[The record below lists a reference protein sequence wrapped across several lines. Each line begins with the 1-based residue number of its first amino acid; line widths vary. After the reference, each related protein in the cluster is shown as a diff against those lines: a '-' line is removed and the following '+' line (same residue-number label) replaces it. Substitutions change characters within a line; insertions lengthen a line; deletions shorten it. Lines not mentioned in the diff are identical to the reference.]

1 MKAKRIDH
9 IGIVVKDLETALTTY
24 ARNFGFTTDASR
36 GGEVAA
42 LGIKNAFMP
51 VGGSDLE
58 FIQPTGDEGPVAQFA
73 KDRGEG
79 TFMLSVEVDDIDAAV
94 EHLRGLGARV
104 GNPNNGVAFV
114 SMKSTHGVNLQIVQR
129 QPPTAARLLP

>member
-9 IGIVVKDLETALTTY
+9 VGIVVSDLDAALATY
-24 ARNFGFTTDASR
+24 ARNFGFAADPSR

-42 LGIKNAFMP
+42 LGIRNAFMP

-58 FIQPTGDEGPVAQFA
+58 FIQPTTDSGPVAQFA

-79 TFMLSVEVDDIDAAV
+79 TFMLSIEVEDINSAV

-104 GNPNNGVAFV
+104 GDPNNGVAFV
-114 SMKSTHGVNLQIVQR
+114 SMKSTHGVNLQLVQR
-129 QPPTAARLLP
+129 

>member
-9 IGIVVKDLETALTTY
+9 VGIVVKDLDTALATY
-24 ARNFGFTTDASR
+24 SRNFGFAVDSSK

-51 VGGSDLE
+51 VGESDLE
-58 FIQPTGDEGPVAQFA
+58 FIQPLTSEGPVAQFA
-73 KDRGEG
+73 AERGEG
-79 TFMLSVEVDDIDAAV
+79 TFLLSIEVDDIQAAV
-94 EHLRGLGARV
+94 EHLRAAGARV

-114 SMKSTHGVNLQIVQR
+114 SPKSSHGVNLQLVQR
-129 QPPTAARLLP
+129 K

>member
-9 IGIVVKDLETALTTY
+9 VGIVVKDLEAALATY
-24 ARNFGFTTDASR
+24 ANNFGFAVDRTK

-58 FIQPTGDEGPVAQFA
+58 FIQPLSEDGPVAQFA
-73 KDRGEG
+73 KERGEG
-79 TFMLSVEVDDIDAAV
+79 TFMLSLEVEDLEAAV

-104 GNPNNGVAFV
+104 GNLNNGVAFV
-114 SMKSTHGVNLQIVQR
+114 STKSTHGVNLQLVQR
-129 QPPTAARLLP
+129 EAR

>member
-9 IGIVVKDLETALTTY
+9 IGIVVKDLETALATY
-24 ARNFGFTTDASR
+24 SKHFGFAQDPSR
-36 GGEVAA
+36 GGDVPA

-58 FIQPTGDEGPVAQFA
+58 FIEPTSDSGPVAQFA

-79 TFMLSVEVDDIDAAV
+79 TFMLSIEVEDIDAAIA
-94 EHLRGLGARV
+94 HLRGLGARV
-104 GNPNNGVAFV
+104 GDPTNGVAFV
-114 SMKSTHGVNLQIVQR
+114 SMKSTHGVNLQLVQR
-129 QPPTAARLLP
+129 

>member
-9 IGIVVKDLETALTTY
+9 IGIVVKDLDAALATY
-24 ARNFGFTTDASR
+24 GKNFGFAVDASK
-36 GGEVAA
+36 GGDVPA
-42 LGIKNAFMP
+42 LAIKNAFMP

-58 FIQPTGDEGPVAQFA
+58 FIQPTGEGGPVARFA
-73 KDRGEG
+73 QERGEG
-79 TFMLSVEVDDIDAAV
+79 TFMLSIEVEDIGAAV

-114 SMKSTHGVNLQIVQR
+114 SAKSAHGVNLQLVQR
-129 QPPTAARLLP
+129 EGR